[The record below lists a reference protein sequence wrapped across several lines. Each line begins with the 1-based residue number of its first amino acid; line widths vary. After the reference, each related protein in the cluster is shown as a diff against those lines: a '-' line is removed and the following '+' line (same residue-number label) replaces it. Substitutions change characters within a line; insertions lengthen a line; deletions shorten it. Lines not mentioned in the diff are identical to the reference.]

1 MRDTELTAIDGGIN
15 EVAQHACHAL
25 LALGDLRYS
34 PDPAMRLAY
43 RQVHDLIGDLG
54 ALRITVSCM
63 PVNQDGSGSGPDRLT
78 G

>member
-1 MRDTELTAIDGGIN
+1 MRHAEFDVIDGGIH
-15 EVAQHACHAL
+15 EVAKHACHAL
-25 LALGDLRYS
+25 LSLDQLRFS

-54 ALRITVSCM
+54 ALRITVSCL
-63 PVNQDGSGSGPDRLT
+63 PVSQFESGAVRDRPT